1 MTEWM
6 INLINQFGFW
16 AILFLIALEN
26 IFPPIP
32 SEVILSFGGFLT
44 LHTKIALWEIVLAST
59 IGSVLGALILYYVGS
74 LFTEARLKKLVNN
87 KFIKILGFKE
97 DDVSKII
104 AWFNKHGKGAIFYG
118 RFVPIIRSLIS
129 IPAGIAQVKLSLFVS
144 LTFLGSLIWNTV
156 LASLG
161 FYFGSKWDI
170 VVKII
175 DDYAILCAGL
185 LVIAFGIACI
195 YWYKKRIKARN

>member
-97 DDVSKII
+97 DDVSKTI

-144 LTFLGSLIWNTV
+144 LTFLGSLIWNREAKTV
-156 LASLG
+156 
-161 FYFGSKWDI
+161 FHI
-170 VVKII
+170 
-175 DDYAILCAGL
+175 CL
-185 LVIAFGIACI
+185 LYTSPSPRDVEESRMPSSA
-195 YWYKKRIKARN
+195 

>member
-97 DDVSKII
+97 GDVSKTI

>member
-97 DDVSKII
+97 DDVSKTI

-161 FYFGSKWDI
+161 FYCGSKWDI

>member
-87 KFIKILGFKE
+87 KY
-97 DDVSKII
+97 
-104 AWFNKHGKGAIFYG
+104 AW
-118 RFVPIIRSLIS
+118 
-129 IPAGIAQVKLSLFVS
+129 
-144 LTFLGSLIWNTV
+144 
-156 LASLG
+156 
-161 FYFGSKWDI
+161 
-170 VVKII
+170 
-175 DDYAILCAGL
+175 C
-185 LVIAFGIACI
+185 
-195 YWYKKRIKARN
+195 